1 MTATTPRYVRAVG
14 VTSQRLRRPE
24 GGPANRRREP
34 CDKAIDSD
42 IDRRV
47 WRRPGEGRVWRHI
60 FALLA
65 VVLTLSDGAG
75 AANPVLAPTGT
86 LRAAYI
92 VANLAQA
99 RLDAGTGAI
108 TGVVADLTRE
118 LARRAGVPMTITP
131 LPTAAAVLDA
141 VRTGAADIGFVA
153 PNPERTGVVLY
164 SQTYMLVQQSALVRA
179 DSPLHSVRELDRPD
193 QIIGINTDD
202 SVGVWLKAR
211 LTAAR
216 LRATADYTLRE
227 AVQWLQDGTVVAFTG
242 GRQRLTSGTQNV
254 RGLRLLDDNFYGVPQ
269 TIAVPLD
276 RTDRLQLVNAAL
288 DELRANGFLADS
300 VRRSG
305 VEGLAVA
312 PAEMPSR

>member
-24 GGPANRRREP
+24 GGPANRQREP
-34 CDKAIDSD
+34 LDKAIDSD

-47 WRRPGEGRVWRHI
+47 WCGPGEGRVWRHI

-179 DSPLHSVRELDRPD
+179 DSPLHSVRELDRPG
-193 QIIGINTDD
+193 QVIGINTDD
-202 SVGVWLKAR
+202 SVGVWLRER

-216 LRATADYTLRE
+216 LRATPDYTLRD
-227 AVQWLQDGTVVAFTG
+227 AVQWLQDGTVVAFAG

-254 RGLRLLDDNFYGVPQ
+254 RGLRMLDDNFYGVPQ
-269 TIAVPLD
+269 TIAVRLD
-276 RTDRLQLVNAAL
+276 RMDRLQLVNAAL

-300 VRRSG
+300 VRQSG
-305 VEGLAVA
+305 VEGLTVA